1 MGRRGAEPGGRLRAV
16 ALAGIAAVLTAACS
30 ATSAGP
36 GPSAATASPAA
47 QQLVVWDAPDSH
59 ATEAA
64 MRTLLDHF
72 EVEHPQITVR
82 YEPMDAQVLRGRFDT
97 AAKSAS
103 GVPDVLRLPTE
114 WTSDFAGKG
123 YLLALDG
130 LLPADVQD
138 DIVPAAQAAATFDGR
153 LYSAPQTTDTL
164 ALVVDKTLLAG
175 AKLPVPRTWA
185 DVVAAAGPLTAY
197 GIRAFD
203 TSFDG
208 YHLLPFIYSAGGQL
222 LNPSTKQVLISQPA
236 AVAGLTLRVGIPA
249 PPASQMDAQVTQ
261 VDPFRATAV
270 RSAFSDGV
278 LAMTVDSLSALPLLT
293 RGRPADSVVAVP
305 LPPGSTGQSVAPVG
319 GDAVAV
325 YAGTTAPSAASLL
338 TAYLTSAAAQAALT
352 SQAGL
357 LPSLSS
363 VLAQPLVTADPFL
376 SVYAKILLT
385 AQALPPVQGAAN
397 LLYPLGDAL
406 KACLVNGTDPQAA
419 LNDTA
424 VKFASSLTYTIAP
437 AP

>member
-1 MGRRGAEPGGRLRAV
+1 MGRRGAERSGRLRAV
-16 ALAGIAAVLTAACS
+16 TLAGVTALLTAACS
-30 ATSAGP
+30 ATSAAP
-36 GPSAATASPAA
+36 GPSAATASPGA
-47 QQLVVWDAPDSH
+47 QQLVVWDAPDSD

-72 EVEHPQITVR
+72 QLEHPQITVE
-82 YEPMDAQVLRGRFDT
+82 YQPMDPQVLRDRFDT

-114 WTSDFAGKG
+114 WTADFAGKG
-123 YLLALDG
+123 YLLALDD

-138 DIVPAAQAAATFDGR
+138 DLVPAAQAAATFDGR
-153 LYSAPQTTDTL
+153 LYSVPQATDTL
-164 ALVVDKTLLAG
+164 ALVVDTVLLAR

-185 DVVAAAGPLTAY
+185 DVLASAGPLTAD

-222 LNPSTKQVLISQPA
+222 LNPSTKQVLVSQPE
-236 AVAGLTLRVGIPA
+236 AVDGLTLRVSIPA
-249 PPASQMDAQVTQ
+249 PPASQMAAQVTKT
-261 VDPFRATAV
+261 DPFRTTAV
-270 RSAFSDGV
+270 QSAFSDGT

-293 RGRPADSVVAVP
+293 RGRPPGSVVAVP
-305 LPPGSTGQSVAPVG
+305 LPPGSTGQSIAPVS
-319 GDAVAV
+319 GDAVAI
-325 YAGTTAPSAASLL
+325 YAGTTAPTAASLL
-338 TAYLTSAAAQAALT
+338 TRYLTSAAAQATLL

-357 LPSLSS
+357 LPSLTS
-363 VLAQPLVTADPFL
+363 VLAQPPVTTDPYL
-376 SVYAKILLT
+376 SAYAKILTT
-385 AQALPPVQGAAN
+385 AQALPPVQGAAD
-397 LLYPLGDAL
+397 LMFPLGDAL
-406 KACLVNGTDPQAA
+406 KACLVDGTAPQAA
-419 LNDTA
+419 LDDTA